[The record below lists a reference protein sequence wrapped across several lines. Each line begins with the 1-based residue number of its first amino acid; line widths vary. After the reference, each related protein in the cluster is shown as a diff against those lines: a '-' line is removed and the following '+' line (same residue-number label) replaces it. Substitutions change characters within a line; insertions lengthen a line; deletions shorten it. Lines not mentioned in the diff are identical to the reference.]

1 MPATNVSMTFQN
13 TDGSPVSNG
22 YIVAS
27 LSEDAATNDSKQIV
41 AGIKVRGQLDNVGT
55 TTDFRLWPSD
65 QLTPSDSFYYLSVY
79 NSSGT
84 LVWSGTYMS
93 RTAAITY
100 TIDGV
105 GSVPSTGAK
114 GQLSIPVSCTITGWV
129 ITADQSGSAV
139 VDILRS
145 TYSGFPTTS
154 SIAGTNK
161 PTLSSAQ
168 KNENLTIPS
177 WGSTAIN
184 AGDVIQFS
192 LSSVTSCTR
201 LNIAINITI
210 P

>member
-1 MPATNVSMTFQN
+1 
-13 TDGSPVSNG
+13 
-22 YIVAS
+22 
-27 LSEDAATNDSKQIV
+27 
-41 AGIKVRGQLDNVGT
+41 
-55 TTDFRLWPSD
+55 
-65 QLTPSDSFYYLSVY
+65 
-79 NSSGT
+79 
-84 LVWSGTYMS
+84 MS